1 MKLDYIDNGQGQ
13 EVLLI
18 HSTVAGNK
26 QWRKLIE
33 YLSPDYRI
41 LAPNLFGYGTT
52 PEWSKNRHQTLID
65 QVDLLAEFFEQN
77 ESISIVGHSFGGSVA
92 MMAAKKYPAK
102 IKKLI
107 LVEPNPFYLLEHH
120 SDHDSYQE
128 ALNLRDIIKTNAHKE
143 TWVHAAEK
151 FADYWNGSGTWKQMD
166 GLRREK
172 FAEALKPNF
181 HEFDCVINE
190 TTSLEEWRDIL
201 PQNTHI
207 LFSEQT
213 VNSIRKIVT
222 IFEETMSNWTFH
234 SYSEGS
240 HMAPL
245 THPNV
250 VNPIIH
256 KILTEV

>member
-1 MKLDYIDNGQGQ
+1 MKVDVFEDGHGSA
-13 EVLLI
+13 VLLI

-26 QWRKLIE
+26 QWRKLVE
-33 YLSPDYRI
+33 YLSPNYRV

-65 QVDLLAEFFEQN
+65 QVDLLADFFEQN

-107 LVEPNPFYLLEHH
+107 LIEPNPFYLLKHH

-128 ALNLRDIIKTNAHKE
+128 ALNLRDIIKTNAYKE
-143 TWVHAAEK
+143 TWGQAAEK

-207 LFSEQT
+207 LFSKQT

-222 IFEETMSNWTFH
+222 IFEETMPNWIFH
-234 SYSEGS
+234 SYSEGT

-245 THPNV
+245 THPNI

-256 KILTEV
+256 KILTEI